1 MLRPKAKSFSFAVN
15 IVLSLLLPPL
25 PASSKVPDIT
35 IPQGN
40 DRPCLLD
47 VKS

>member
-1 MLRPKAKSFSFAVN
+1 MLRPKAKSFSLAVYT
-15 IVLSLLLPPL
+15 VLSLLLPPL
-25 PASSKVPDIT
+25 PASSKVPVIT
-35 IPQGN
+35 IPQGT